1 MLCSYCWEDWTPIM
15 MAAKNGHLKI
25 VQYLAENGANVN
37 RQKEVSLIDLTI
49 AVDHATQFYFLSIHC
64 HCLPIIM

>member
-1 MLCSYCWEDWTPIM
+1 ML
-15 MAAKNGHLKI
+15 AAKNGHLKI

-49 AVDHATQFYFLSIHC
+49 AVDHTTQF
-64 HCLPIIM
+64 